1 MTTIA
6 PAIAAT
12 ILDSSDATA
21 EASPR
26 PVLTKIIAT
35 LGPGSSDESVIRGMI
50 AAGASVFRLNFG
62 HGTSDEHEHRV
73 RMVRAEAQNAGRPIA
88 IMGDLQ
94 GPKIRVG
101 RIVDGGVDVPVG
113 ATVMLQ
119 RDPTVG
125 STARPLRISCTHP
138 QLVDEVEPG
147 DRVLIN
153 DGALRMLA
161 VARRS
166 DEIEC
171 AVTTGSRVST
181 GKGINVPDSAL
192 SISAICDSDRHYI
205 DWAIANDLDFLALS
219 FVREAAEV
227 DQLRELLDEGKR
239 RVARS
244 IMRMPIIAKI
254 ERPAAVE
261 NMAAIIHASDAIMVA
276 RGDLG
281 VEMDLAKVPVV
292 QKQLLQTAHA
302 YGKPCIIATQMLDS
316 MINSPSPTRAEVSDV
331 AGAIFDGADAVMLS
345 GETAIGTFPVLAV
358 ETMARV
364 ARQTEQYLAAQAA
377 QARPPQ
383 KLVEQRDRA
392 AALAHGTW
400 VIAAD
405 LGAKFIVAWSQ
416 QGGGARRLSQNDFHI
431 PIIAVSTDDRA
442 LRQMQLHRGVTPVR
456 MPLPESLA
464 HFTRLID
471 QYLQAAGWAQPG
483 DTCVLMA
490 GGPIGRQGTTNSLA
504 VHVIGDPDTGYIRH
518 GE

>member
-1 MTTIA
+1 M
-6 PAIAAT
+6 AA
-12 ILDSSDATA
+12 ILDSTDDAA
-21 EASPR
+21 AASPR
-26 PVLTKIIAT
+26 PALTKIIAT
-35 LGPGSSDESVIRGMI
+35 LGPASSDESVIRGMI

-62 HGTSDEHEHRV
+62 HGTPDEHERRV
-73 RMVRAEAQNAGRPIA
+73 RIVRTEAEAAGRPVA

-94 GPKIRVG
+94 GPKIRLG

-125 STARPLRISCTHP
+125 GTGRPLRISCTHP
-138 QLVDEVEPG
+138 QLIDEIEPG
-147 DRVLIN
+147 ERVLIN
-153 DGALRMLA
+153 DGVVRMLA
-161 VARRS
+161 VAHRA

-171 AVTTGSRVST
+171 TVTTGGRIST

-192 SISAICDSDRHYI
+192 SISAICGSDLQHV

-227 DQLRELLDEGKR
+227 EQLREHVEHAKR
-239 RVARS
+239 RVARGT
-244 IMRMPIIAKI
+244 MRIPLIAKI

-261 NMAAIIHASDAIMVA
+261 NMAAIINAADAIMVA

-281 VEMDLAKVPVV
+281 VEMDLARVPVV
-292 QKQLLQTAHA
+292 QKQLLQAAHA
-302 YGKPCIIATQMLDS
+302 YGKPCIIATQMLES
-316 MINSPSPTRAEVSDV
+316 MIRSPSPTRAEVSDV

-345 GETAIGTFPVLAV
+345 GETAVGMFATLAV
-358 ETMARV
+358 ETMGRV
-364 ARQTEQYLAAQAA
+364 AQQTEQYLAAQTA

-383 KLVEQRDRA
+383 KLVEQRDRT
-392 AALAHGTW
+392 AALAHGAW

-405 LGAKFIVAWSQ
+405 LGAKFIVVWSQ
-416 QGGGARRLSQNDFHI
+416 QGGGARGLSQNDFQI